1 LAALSLALALEARKG
16 EIALLRALGWSRGH
30 VMRVL
35 MAEWCVPLGVGAL
48 AGSCGGAVLARAL
61 VWSLGRFWR
70 DAFAGAEPHLFFRFR
85 QRCWQQRQR
94 GGIAADGAA
103 QCRAL
108 CRVSA
113 D

>member
-1 LAALSLALALEARKG
+1 VRTALKGVAPERFGFQGRPVWQEGLAAARGSTDFRLLFSGMAFMLAAAALLLAALSLALALEARKG

-61 VWSLGRFWR
+61 V
-70 DAFAGAEPHLFFRFR
+70 
-85 QRCWQQRQR
+85 
-94 GGIAADGAA
+94 
-103 QCRAL
+103 
-108 CRVSA
+108 
-113 D
+113 